1 MSVTNGVVPL
11 LLKLLN
17 VWTLKRIVTA
27 LIDRSSGARGGRLG
41 ALDGLGSLLL
51 GGGLDSRSSHFV
63 CRIQARGQE
72 YSSQKMLVLGLK
84 V

>member
-1 MSVTNGVVPL
+1 MFVTNGVVPL

-17 VWTLKRIVTA
+17 VWALERIVTS
-27 LIDRSSGARGGRLG
+27 LVDRGGSARGGGFG

-51 GGGLDSRSSHFV
+51 GRGLDSRSSHFV

-72 YSSQKMLVLGLK
+72 YSCK
-84 V
+84 